1 MMGQAVTLMNKYSP
15 VKLNYKSS
23 KSSQTNQ
30 SSNRRIRT
38 WSRVVMKLDNKSNS
52 NSKYRNNSNLNRV
65 HPPQVRIQVLNHNLP
80 PVRNRMRGLEKLSKD
95 DLFITNYFWIRDDPQ
110 LKILC

>member
-38 WSRVVMKLDNKSNS
+38 WSRVVMKLDNNRDNSNS
-52 NSKYRNNSNLNRV
+52 NHRNNSNLNRV
-65 HPPQVRIQVLNHNLP
+65 HPPQVQTQVLNHNLP
-80 PVRNRMRGLEKLSKD
+80 QARIRMR
-95 DLFITNYFWIRDDPQ
+95 DLA
-110 LKILC
+110 K